1 MSPVKMRLR
10 ENFSLSDAMQEE
22 ISKLISTDVE
32 DVESVKIGDL
42 LAGSILRIDSFSGN
56 CYLFQMT
63 NETTN
68 SALVYRL
75 ARFGKFGRFG
85 FLGPCS
91 LFCIDSHKNELSEKI
106 GVSCPMAI
114 VLKDDILFTTFVQR
128 ISIINIL

>member
-1 MSPVKMRLR
+1 MSPVKICLR
-10 ENFSLSDAMQEE
+10 GNFSLSDATQEE
-22 ISKLISTDVE
+22 ISKLISIDAE
-32 DVESVKIGDL
+32 DVESAKVGDL
-42 LAGSILRIDSFSGN
+42 FAGSILRIDTFSGN

-63 NETTN
+63 SETTN

-91 LFCIDSHKNELSEKI
+91 LFCIDLQKNELSEKI
-106 GVSCPMAI
+106 SISCPMAI
-114 VLKDDILFTTFVQR
+114 FLEDDILFTTFVQR